1 MTCTIKRDG
10 HAPANPALE
19 INPLKLFDIARAE
32 GRPLYTCAPMV
43 RYSKLAF
50 RETVARYGVD
60 LCWTPMILAKEFNR
74 SVFARD
80 SDFTTSPTAGPTIA
94 QFGVCSPL
102 EISRST
108 TLLAPYVNGVD
119 VNCGCP
125 QSWACA
131 CSIGAAL
138 MHKRELVAEMVK
150 EAKSALQRDGYEGK
164 KTVSVKIRIH
174 KDLRETI
181 DFIKTVQDA
190 GVDFLTIHG
199 RMRSTPSSHPVN
211 LDAIKTLV
219 SHTTVPTLSNGDI
232 FTLSD
237 AAHHVSYTGV
247 NGVMSARGLLENPA
261 LFAGYTHTPWEA
273 VEIFMNQVMK
283 QPIPFKLVIHHLSE
297 MCGTDRTQN
306 GGGNGLLG
314 KEDRMRLMACLDMG
328 DVIDFLDEVR
338 EVRRL

>member
-1 MTCTIKRDG
+1 MD
-10 HAPANPALE
+10 
-19 INPLKLFDIARAE
+19 FD
-32 GRPLYTCAPMV
+32 
-43 RYSKLAF
+43 
-50 RETVARYGVD
+50 
-60 LCWTPMILAKEFNR
+60 
-74 SVFARD
+74 SVWPG
-80 SDFTTSPTAGPTIA
+80 SNSLDFTTSLTSGPTIA

-119 VNCGCP
+119 INCGCP

-150 EAKSALQRDGYEGK
+150 EAKSALKREGYEGK

-181 DFIKTVQDA
+181 DFIQTVQDA

-219 SHTTVPTLSNGDI
+219 SHATVPTLSNGDV

-237 AAHHVSYTGV
+237 AAHHVAHTGV

-261 LFAGYTHTPWEA
+261 LFAGYAHTPWEA
-273 VEIFMNQVMK
+273 VEVFMNRVVR

-297 MCGTDRTQN
+297 MCGADRTQN
-306 GGGNGLLG
+306 GAGNGLLG
-314 KEDRMRLMACLDMG
+314 KEERMRLMACVDMG
-328 DVIDFLDEVR
+328 DVIDFLDGLR